1 MSWGESMDLP
11 DLHPEATFRLLKP
24 CACVPLAASMQRAK
38 DTDIAFQ
45 WLRRCWMLG
54 GRFTMVY
61 PQFMANFPR
70 ENDDLP

>member
-1 MSWGESMDLP
+1 
-11 DLHPEATFRLLKP
+11 
-24 CACVPLAASMQRAK
+24 VPLAASMQRAK